1 MILAVKGNR
10 EIKIEA
16 DEKEKYLN
24 NGYSL
29 FEKSN
34 GKVTLLDKPE
44 KKTKEMISLEKE
56 NAELKKRIAEL
67 EEDEAPEEEKQTT
80 KTGKGK

>member
-10 EIKIEA
+10 EIKIDV
-16 DEKEKYLN
+16 DEKEKYLD

-29 FEKSN
+29 FEKSE
-34 GKVTLLDKPE
+34 GKLTSLTPPV

-56 NAELKKRIAEL
+56 NAELKKRLAAFEK
-67 EEDEAPEEEKQTT
+67 DEAPEEEKQTT
-80 KTGKGK
+80 RGKGK